1 MKIAF
6 YAPLKPPDHPVPS
19 GDRQMARQ
27 LIAALESKG
36 NIITIPSH
44 LRCYLRGSSLA
55 EFDAARGNSRDEH
68 VRIAREWAAREA
80 GAGDLWLTYHPYY
93 RAPDLLGPGIAR
105 QFGIPYV
112 TCEASYAA
120 KRDKDGWHEQQAVVK
135 SAVRQAALNL
145 CFTDRDR
152 QGLAAIVPPSSI
164 ATIAPFIA
172 VQPASPA
179 SDRAAAPPEHLIAV
193 AMMRSGVKFDSFR
206 FLAAALALLPDLPW
220 HLTIV
225 GHGPLMEAVKELF
238 RGFAPHQLRWV
249 GEVAPEIVSDYLR
262 QASIYVWP
270 GCGEAYGLAYLEA
283 QAAGLPV
290 IAQAAAGVPEV
301 VVHGQTGLLVPEG
314 DIAGFASA
322 IRRWINN
329 PAERAVFGARARVFV
344 HSERSLDKAAERLH
358 GLLSPLPGAAKFRHG

>member
-19 GDRQMARQ
+19 GDRQMARL

-36 NIITIPSH
+36 NIIIIPSH

-55 EFDAARGNSRDEH
+55 EFNEARENSRDEFA
-68 VRIAREWAAREA
+68 RITREWAAS
-80 GAGDLWLTYHPYY
+80 GGGDLWLTYHPYY
-93 RAPDLLGPGIAR
+93 RAPDLLGPDVAK

-120 KRDKDGWHEQQAVVK
+120 KRDNDGWKEQQAVVK

-145 CFTDRDR
+145 CFTNRDR
-152 QGLAAIVPPSSI
+152 QGLSAIVTSSSL
-164 ATIAPFIA
+164 ANVPPFI
-172 VQPASPA
+172 VVEPVSSGDHRVAS
-179 SDRAAAPPEHLIAV
+179 PPEHLIAV
-193 AMMRSGVKFDSFR
+193 AMMRSGVKFDSFK
-206 FLAAALALLPDLPW
+206 FLAAALALLPDVPW

-225 GHGPLMEAVKELF
+225 GHGPLAEAVRELF
-238 RGFAPHQLRWV
+238 RVFPEKRLSWI
-249 GEVAPEIVSDYLR
+249 GEVAPEAVSDYLR

-301 VVHGQTGLLVPEG
+301 VVHGQTGVLLPEG

-329 PAERAVFGARARVFV
+329 PAERAVFGARARDFV
-344 HSERSLDKAAERLH
+344 QSERSLEKAAQRLH
-358 GLLSPLPGAAKFRHG
+358 GLLSPLAGRVKCLHG

>member
-1 MKIAF
+1 
-6 YAPLKPPDHPVPS
+6 
-19 GDRQMARQ
+19 MARQ
-27 LIAALESKG
+27 LIAALQSKG
-36 NIITIPSH
+36 NVITISSH

-55 EFDAARGNSRDEH
+55 EFDAARGSSQDEH
-68 VRIAREWAAREA
+68 ARIARDWAAS
-80 GAGDLWLTYHPYY
+80 GAEDLWLTYHPYY

-120 KRDKDGWHEQQAVVK
+120 KRDKDDWHEQQAVVT

-145 CFTDRDR
+145 CFTNRDR
-152 QGLAAIVPPSSI
+152 QGLAAIVASSSL
-164 ATIAPFIA
+164 AKVAPFIA
-172 VQPASPA
+172 VQPAS
-179 SDRAAAPPEHLIAV
+179 SRNNRAASPPEHLVAV
-193 AMMRSGVKFDSFR
+193 AMMRSGVKFDSFK
-206 FLAAALALLPDLPW
+206 FLAAALALLSDVPW

-225 GHGPLMEAVKELF
+225 GHGPLMQAVRELF
-238 RGFAPHQLRWV
+238 RDFPPKQLRWV
-249 GEVAPEIVSDYLR
+249 GEVAPETVSDYLR

-283 QAAGLPV
+283 QAVGLPV

-329 PAERAVFGARARVFV
+329 PGERAAFGERARDFIQ
-344 HSERSLDKAAERLH
+344 SERSLEKAAERLH
-358 GLLSPLPGAAKFRHG
+358 SLLSPLPGAAKYRHG

>member
-55 EFDAARGNSRDEH
+55 EFDAARGVARDEH
-68 VRIAREWAAREA
+68 VRIAREWAARDA
-80 GAGDLWLTYHPYY
+80 GAADLWLTYHPYY
-93 RAPDLLGPGIAR
+93 RAPDLLGPSIAR

-120 KRDKDGWHEQQAVVK
+120 KRDNDGWHEQQAVVK

-152 QGLAAIVPPSSI
+152 QGLAAIVSSSSI
-164 ATIAPFIA
+164 ANIAPFIA
-172 VQPASPA
+172 FQPGSSASNRVAEPQ
-179 SDRAAAPPEHLIAV
+179 HLIAV
-193 AMMRSGVKFDSFR
+193 AMMRSGVKFDSFK

-225 GHGPLMEAVKELF
+225 GHGPLMESVKELF
-238 RGFAPHQLRWV
+238 RGFTPNQLRWV
-249 GEVAPEIVSDYLR
+249 GEVAPETVSDYLR

-301 VVHGQTGLLVPEG
+301 VVHGKTGLLVPEG

-322 IRRWINN
+322 IRRWIND
-329 PAERAVFGARARVFV
+329 PGERAVFGGRARAFV
-344 HSERSLDKAAERLH
+344 HSERSLDNAAERLH
-358 GLLSPLPGAAKFRHG
+358 GLLSPLPGAAKYCHG

>member
-6 YAPLKPPDHPVPS
+6 YAPLKPSDHPVPS

-27 LIAALESKG
+27 LIAALQSKG

-44 LRCYLRGSSLA
+44 LRCYLRDSSLA
-55 EFDAARGNSRDEH
+55 EFNAARGNSRDEH
-68 VRIAREWAAREA
+68 ARITREWASGA
-80 GAGDLWLTYHPYY
+80 GVGDLWLTYHPYY

-120 KRDKDGWHEQQAVVK
+120 KRDNDGWHEQQAVVK

-145 CFTDRDR
+145 CFTNRDR
-152 QGLAAIVPPSSI
+152 QGLAAIAAPSSLAI
-164 ATIAPFIA
+164 VAPFIA
-172 VQPASPA
+172 IPPAS
-179 SDRAAAPPEHLIAV
+179 SDRNRATSPPEHLVAV
-193 AMMRSGVKFDSFR
+193 AMMRSGVKFDSFK

-225 GHGPLMEAVKELF
+225 GHGPRMEAVKELF
-238 RGFAPHQLRWV
+238 HNFPPKQLRWV
-249 GEVAPEIVSDYLR
+249 GEVAPEAVSDYLR

-301 VVHGQTGLLVPEG
+301 VIHGKTGLLVPEG
-314 DIAGFASA
+314 DVAGFASA
-322 IRRWINN
+322 IRRWIEN
-329 PAERAVFGARARVFV
+329 PRKRAAFGERARNFV
-344 HSERSLDKAAERLH
+344 QSERSLERAAERLH
-358 GLLSPLPGAAKFRHG
+358 NLLSPLPGAANYRHG